1 MKNKLFAVSAFA
13 IVALIQLYVPAN
25 MIFEREDILAT
36 GKEYKFETEP
46 VDPNDPLR
54 GKYIYLRFKEST
66 YPLKDRKEWERDEQ
80 IFVLLRD
87 SLGFAKVAG
96 VSKEKPA
103 NGVDYLEAK
112 VEWPSYY
119 GDPKVFIAYPFDRFY
134 MEESKAYDAEL
145 SYRESSDENGSRAY
159 ALVNIKNGESV
170 LKDVIIEDMPIKEFV
185 KRRLE
190 KGKKKGK

>member
-13 IVALIQLYVPAN
+13 IVALIQLYVPAS

-66 YPLKDRKEWERDEQ
+66 YPVKDQKEWTKDEQ

-96 VSKEKPA
+96 VSKERPA
-103 NGVDYLEAK
+103 DGVDYLEAK
-112 VEWPSYY
+112 VGWYY
-119 GDPKVFIAYPFDRFY
+119 EDSRVYFAYPFDRFY

-145 SYRESSDENGSRAY
+145 SYRESSDQNGSRAY
-159 ALVNIKNGESV
+159 ALVYIKKGESV

-185 KRRLE
+185 KKRLE
-190 KGKKKGK
+190 KAKKKPE